1 MSRRP
6 RGDRVL
12 VYCPAYPFQPV
23 RPITTDLLPW
33 VSDATHWH
41 PYVIPYPE
49 AITFAMARLD
59 YPCPTQGMLLS
70 SPRAKRVLAQWF
82 KPSYI
87 RALVKDPYLSR
98 WSFTTEVVRS

>member
-1 MSRRP
+1 MSHRP
-6 RGDRVL
+6 HQFYLTYG
-12 VYCPAYPFQPV
+12 CHEAA
-23 RPITTDLLPW
+23 
-33 VSDATHWH
+33 DAVGHYLTIQ
-41 PYVIPYPE
+41 YARDIAE
-49 AITFAMARLD
+49 AVTFAMARLD

-98 WSFTTEVVRS
+98 WFFTTEVVHS